1 MQRPLIVLKLGGSVL
16 TDRDALRRAVH
27 EIYRWHREGWRI
39 IAVPSAL
46 AGVTDARLR
55 AATDYSPRIRPHALA
70 ASLAL
75 GETQS
80 ASELNLVLDRAGIP
94 SVVLS
99 PGAIGLR
106 AAGPALDADPIDVNA
121 DRIRAALRHA
131 VAIIPGFL
139 GIDANGATVTLGRG
153 GSDLTALFLAH
164 RLRADRCRLIKDVDG
179 LYHHDPA
186 LPGPPPDRYTAIT
199 WADALRL
206 DGSIVQ
212 HKAVAFALEHA
223 ISFEVTRING
233 TNPTIV
239 GPGPS
244 RLEPP
249 PAPPRPPLTLALLGF
264 GTVGA
269 GVHALARELPG
280 IEIRGIARKRPVP
293 PDAAI
298 DGVPFV
304 PADRIPALGADVVIE
319 AIGGV
324 EPARSLVAAA
334 LEAGSHVITAN
345 KSVIAAH
352 GPELRALADRAGVR
366 LLFSASVGGS
376 VPVLE
381 HIRFADRPVIALRGI
396 LNGTTNF
403 VLDRIAAGEPWP
415 RALAEARALGLA
427 EADPSRD
434 LDGQDAADK
443 LAVIAQVA
451 GAPPLRTPSIPRD
464 PLSPQRFQAA
474 SGTAPRQVAAITLD
488 ADGARASV
496 RIQELD
502 PQDPLARITEESN
515 GVELRFRDHSTRLI
529 HGRGAGRWPTAES
542 VIGDLLELI
551 RDRDAAP
558 APSNPTEAAL
568 AR

>member
-27 EIYRWHREGWRI
+27 EIYRWHREGWRV

-80 ASELNLVLDRAGIP
+80 AAELNLVLDRAGVP

-121 DRIRAALRHA
+121 DRIRAALRHS

-139 GIDANGATVTLGRG
+139 GIDAAGATVTLGRG

-164 RLRADRCRLIKDVDG
+164 RLRADKCRLIKDVDG
-179 LYHHDPA
+179 LYRHDPA

-233 TNPTIV
+233 VDPTIV

-249 PAPPRPPLTLALLGF
+249 VAAPARLSIALLGF

-280 IEIRGIARKRPVP
+280 VEIRAIARRRPVP

-304 PADRIPALGADVVIE
+304 PADRIPTLGADVVIE

-324 EPARSLVAAA
+324 DPARSLIAAA
-334 LEAGSHVITAN
+334 LQAGSHVITAN

-381 HIRFADRPVIALRGI
+381 HIRFADQPVIALRGI

-403 VLDRIAAGEPWP
+403 VLDRIASGEPWP
-415 RALAEARALGLA
+415 RALAEARSIGLA

-443 LAVIAQVA
+443 LAVIAQIS
-451 GAPPLRTPSIPRD
+451 GAPPLRTTAIPRD
-464 PLSPQRFQAA
+464 PLSPQRLQSA
-474 SGTAPRQVAAITLD
+474 SGPIPRQVAAIAID
-488 ADGARASV
+488 ADSARASV

-502 PQDPLARITEESN
+502 PQDPLATITEESN

-542 VIGDLLELI
+542 VLGDLLELI
-551 RDRDAAP
+551 RDRGAAP
-558 APSNPTEAAL
+558 APSTSRETAL
-568 AR
+568 AL